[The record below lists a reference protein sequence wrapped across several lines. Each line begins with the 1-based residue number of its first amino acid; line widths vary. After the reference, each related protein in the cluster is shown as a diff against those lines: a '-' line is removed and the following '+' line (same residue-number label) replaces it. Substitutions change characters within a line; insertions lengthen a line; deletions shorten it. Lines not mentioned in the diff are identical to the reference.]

1 MQEKR
6 KPILP
11 TLYLEMIIKKNIIN
25 RLISQKIIKKGETVL
40 TDTVRFVEKGFTYF
54 LKVFV
59 EISFSHKITNQCKM
73 YI

>member
-6 KPILP
+6 KPIWQS
-11 TLYLEMIIKKNIIN
+11 LYLEMIIKKNIIN

-40 TDTVRFVEKGFTYF
+40 TDTVRFVEKDFTQF

>member
-40 TDTVRFVEKGFTYF
+40 TDTVRFVEKGFTHF

>member
-40 TDTVRFVEKGFTYF
+40 TDTVRFVEKGFTHF
-54 LKVFV
+54 LKAFV